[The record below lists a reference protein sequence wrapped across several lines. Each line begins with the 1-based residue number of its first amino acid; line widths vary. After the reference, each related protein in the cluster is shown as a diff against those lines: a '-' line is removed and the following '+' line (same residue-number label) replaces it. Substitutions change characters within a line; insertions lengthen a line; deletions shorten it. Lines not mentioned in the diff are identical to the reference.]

1 MRKLAWTAW
10 ALAMLAVA
18 PDLSARESSRAKE
31 EPVRNVIYMI
41 GDGMG
46 LTHVS
51 MMMLEEGYRP
61 TSFDR
66 SQNVALITTYSA
78 NNRVTDSAAAGT
90 ALASGRKTNNGMLGM
105 TPDGETFES
114 MMEKAMDEG
123 WKAGLVV
130 TVYLQHATPAAFY
143 AHVPS
148 RNDLDEISEQF
159 VESGVDVA
167 FGGGRKFHAADR
179 GDGKTLIDE
188 LKAKDYRVV
197 YDLQE
202 ADAVDRGRIVGL
214 FSEEYMP
221 TVLNGRDENY
231 LCDATKKA
239 LEILTN
245 NAGRKGGFLL
255 MVEGSQIDSEA
266 HANNAQGIL
275 AETRDFDRAVGAA
288 MDYADAHPGT
298 LVVVTADHETSGLS
312 ITSNETDFTLS
323 DSGVGYHFGT
333 TGHSGTMVPVYLYGT
348 GAERINGVMDNT
360 ELSKKILS
368 LMGLE

>member
-31 EPVRNVIYMI
+31 VPVRNVIY
-41 GDGMG
+41 
-46 LTHVS
+46 

-159 VESGVDVA
+159 VESG
-167 FGGGRKFHAADR
+167 GRKLLAADR

-360 ELSKKILS
+360 ELSKKIQS

>member
-1 MRKLAWTAW
+1 MRKLAWTVW

-31 EPVRNVIYMI
+31 VPVRNVIYMI

-148 RNDLDEISEQF
+148 RNDLDEIS
-159 VESGVDVA
+159 
-167 FGGGRKFHAADR
+167 
-179 GDGKTLIDE
+179 
-188 LKAKDYRVV
+188 
-197 YDLQE
+197 
-202 ADAVDRGRIVGL
+202 
-214 FSEEYMP
+214 
-221 TVLNGRDENY
+221 
-231 LCDATKKA
+231 
-239 LEILTN
+239 
-245 NAGRKGGFLL
+245 
-255 MVEGSQIDSEA
+255 
-266 HANNAQGIL
+266 
-275 AETRDFDRAVGAA
+275 
-288 MDYADAHPGT
+288 
-298 LVVVTADHETSGLS
+298 
-312 ITSNETDFTLS
+312 
-323 DSGVGYHFGT
+323 
-333 TGHSGTMVPVYLYGT
+333 
-348 GAERINGVMDNT
+348 
-360 ELSKKILS
+360 
-368 LMGLE
+368 

>member
-31 EPVRNVIYMI
+31 VPVRNVIYMI

-167 FGGGRKFHAADR
+167 FGGGRKFLAADR

-202 ADAVDRGRIVGL
+202 ADRGPVLGGVHADRTERARRELSVRCDEKSSRDSDEQCRKERRLPADGRRL
-214 FSEEYMP
+214 ADR
-221 TVLNGRDENY
+221 L
-231 LCDATKKA
+231 
-239 LEILTN
+239 
-245 NAGRKGGFLL
+245 GGACQQR
-255 MVEGSQIDSEA
+255 S
-266 HANNAQGIL
+266 
-275 AETRDFDRAVGAA
+275 
-288 MDYADAHPGT
+288 
-298 LVVVTADHETSGLS
+298 
-312 ITSNETDFTLS
+312 
-323 DSGVGYHFGT
+323 
-333 TGHSGTMVPVYLYGT
+333 GHSGRN
-348 GAERINGVMDNT
+348 A
-360 ELSKKILS
+360 
-368 LMGLE
+368 